1 MVVDLLSTTWFTFII
16 LPFADSLCNTDIYH
30 YIIHY
35 DATQNYYYY
44 FKNLILCSAMDP
56 FKILQP
62 NCRLFHL
69 LPVLLPNVLLYHFTC
84 FVHLLCK

>member
-1 MVVDLLSTTWFTFII
+1 MRYFIGLNICKIMVVDLLSTTWFTFII

-44 FKNLILCSAMDP
+44 FKI
-56 FKILQP
+56 
-62 NCRLFHL
+62 
-69 LPVLLPNVLLYHFTC
+69 
-84 FVHLLCK
+84 